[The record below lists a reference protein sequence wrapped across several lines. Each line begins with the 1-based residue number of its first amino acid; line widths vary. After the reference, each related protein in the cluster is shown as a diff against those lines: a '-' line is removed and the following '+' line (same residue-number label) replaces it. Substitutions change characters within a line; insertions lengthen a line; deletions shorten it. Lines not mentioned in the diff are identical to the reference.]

1 MVGVFTQCRCFT
13 YINIFNP
20 SALHILPYLILYAP
34 LWGTIPIFKMWKL
47 YSFQYQCRFLWQLVF
62 NRAFIGVIDQHG
74 FILSAQ
80 QGPEWLLTHY
90 RILRRYVINYVPI
103 SIECHQ
109 FQTAA
114 GMVSIIFERESLFY
128 YFLKSKYR
136 IICLETNKGPWGPR
150 PWKVT
155 PLDLQILIMLCVLS
169 SEPHSILLRKRGHGE
184 DAWVLTVQ
192 TEAKGWSV
200 WPRKVGDRLTG
211 EEVAW

>member
-62 NRAFIGVIDQHG
+62 NRAFVGVLNQHG
-74 FILSAQ
+74 FIFSAQ

-90 RILRRYVINYVPI
+90 RILRRCVINYVPI

-114 GMVSIIFERESLFY
+114 GMVSIIFWAERPFLLFPKIKIQNHLFGNQQGSLGAKAMRSHGSGPPDTNHVMCP
-128 YFLKSKYR
+128 FLWATLHPAQEKR
-136 IICLETNKGPWGPR
+136 PRRGCLGSYSTNWGLKAGVCDP
-150 PWKVT
+150 
-155 PLDLQILIMLCVLS
+155 
-169 SEPHSILLRKRGHGE
+169 G
-184 DAWVLTVQ
+184 
-192 TEAKGWSV
+192 
-200 WPRKVGDRLTG
+200 RLGTD
-211 EEVAW
+211 